1 LKVTIDSSEP
11 LADALRVIGALYNV
25 ELPEGTSTST
35 DDASPGPG
43 PGPATSNRPA
53 RSATV
58 KASRRA
64 PAKRSKTSSA
74 SRSARGRQS
83 TGANSSEIRAWA
95 VANGHAVSDRGT
107 LPSRIKT
114 DYAEAHKN

>member
-1 LKVTIDSSEP
+1 MKVTIDSSEP

-25 ELPEGTSTST
+25 ELAEGAGT
-35 DDASPGPG
+35 DDASPG

-53 RSATV
+53 RSATI

-74 SRSARGRQS
+74 SRSPRGRRS

-95 VANGHAVSDRGT
+95 IANGHAVSDRGT
-107 LPSRIKT
+107 LPSKIKT
-114 DYAEAHKN
+114 GYAEAHKG

>member
-1 LKVTIDSSEP
+1 MKVTIDANEP

-25 ELPEGTSTST
+25 ELAEVTGTH
-35 DDASPGPG
+35 DASPGPE
-43 PGPATSNRPA
+43 TSNRPA
-53 RSATV
+53 RATTD
-58 KASRRA
+58 KAARRA

-74 SRSARGRQS
+74 SRSPRGRRS

-114 DYAEAHKN
+114 GYAEAHKD